1 MTIGAAIRQTEVL
14 TTPAAALRYASG
26 SGVRG
31 KAEVVFAH
39 RQGRTALA
47 SLFQHDPLRVL
58 FPTPPL
64 GELTSAVLVT
74 TSGGL
79 VGGDE
84 IAVRIAAGEGTAVLV
99 SPQAAEKV
107 YRSAGA
113 DCRIDMLLEAGP
125 DAWLEWLPQE
135 TIVFNGARLRR
146 RTVIEAA
153 PGARVLAGEML
164 ALGRAAM
171 GERLHTGLLRDAW
184 EVRCNGRLRWADALH
199 IEGDMAGVLAHP
211 AGLGGAA
218 ACATAVYVGDDAGAR
233 LEAARALLEEAG
245 DEVRSAA
252 TVVNG
257 VLVARWIAAE
267 GAAMRRAYGGFWAGF
282 RREVAGLPARLPRFW
297 YI

>member
-1 MTIGAAIRQTEVL
+1 M
-14 TTPAAALRYASG
+14 PAAALRHAVG

-31 KAEVVFAH
+31 RADVVFVR
-39 RQGRTALA
+39 RQERTALA

-58 FPTPPL
+58 FPTPPS
-64 GELTSAVLVT
+64 GELTGAVFVT

-84 IAVRIAAGEGTAVLV
+84 IAVRIAAGEGTAVLA

-113 DCRIDMLLEAGP
+113 DCRIDMRLEAGP

-135 TIVFNGARLRR
+135 TIVFDGARLRR

-171 GERLHTGLLRDAW
+171 GERLSAGLLREVW
-184 EVRCNGRLRWADALH
+184 EVREDGRLRWADMLH
-199 IEGDMAGVLAHP
+199 LDKGMAGMLAHP
-211 AGLGGAA
+211 AGLGGAV
-218 ACATAVYVGDDAGAR
+218 ACATAVYVADDAAAR
-233 LEAARALLEEAG
+233 LDVARALLEDAG
-245 DEVRSAA
+245 HGVRSAA
-252 TVVNG
+252 TQVNG
-257 VLVARWIAAE
+257 VLVARWIAWE
-267 GAAMRRAYGGFWAGF
+267 GAALRRAYGAFWAGF
-282 RREVAGLPARLPRFW
+282 RRQVAGLPARLPRLW

>member
-1 MTIGAAIRQTEVL
+1 MTTGAAIRHAEGP
-14 TTPAAALRYASG
+14 TTSAAALRHASG

-31 KAEVVFAH
+31 RADVIFVR

-64 GELTSAVLVT
+64 GELTGAVLVT

-84 IAVRIAAGEGTAVLV
+84 IAVRIAAGEGTAVLA

-113 DCRIDMLLEAGP
+113 DCRIDMRLEAAS
-125 DAWLEWLPQE
+125 DVWLEWLPQE
-135 TIVFNGARLRR
+135 TIVFEGARLRR
-146 RTVIEAA
+146 RTVIDAA

-171 GERLHTGLLRDAW
+171 GERLRTGLLRDAW
-184 EVRCNGRLRWADALH
+184 EVRRGGRLAWAEALH
-199 IEGDMAGVLAHP
+199 VEDDMAGVLAHP
-211 AGLGGAA
+211 AGLGGAV
-218 ACATAVYVGDDAGAR
+218 ACATAVYVADDAAAR
-233 LEAARALLEEAG
+233 LDAVRALLEDAG
-245 DEVRSAA
+245 NGVQSAA
-252 TVVNG
+252 TMVNG

-267 GAAMRRAYGGFWAGF
+267 GGGLRRAYGAFWAGF
-282 RREVAGLPARLPRFW
+282 RREVAGLPARLPRLW
-297 YI
+297 SI

>member
-1 MTIGAAIRQTEVL
+1 MTTGAAVRHAEGP
-14 TTPAAALRYASG
+14 TTPTPALRFGSG

-31 KAEVVFAH
+31 KADVVFAC

-64 GELTSAVLVT
+64 GELTGAVLVT

-84 IAVRIAAGEGTAVLV
+84 IAVRIAAGDGTAVLA

-113 DCRIDMLLEAGP
+113 DCRIDMRLEAGP

-135 TIVFNGARLRR
+135 TIVFDGARLRR

-171 GERLHTGLLRDAW
+171 GERLSAGLLRDSW
-184 EVRCNGRLRWADALH
+184 EVRKDGRLRWADMLH
-199 IEGDMAGVLAHP
+199 LDKGVAGVLAHP
-211 AGLGGAA
+211 AGLGGAV
-218 ACATAVYVGDDAGAR
+218 ACATAVYVADDAGAR
-233 LEAARALLEEAG
+233 LNAARALLEDAADG
-245 DEVRSAA
+245 VLNAA

-257 VLVARWIAAE
+257 VLVARWIARE
-267 GAAMRRAYGGFWAGF
+267 GAALRRAYGSFWAGF
-282 RREVAGLPARLPRFW
+282 RREVAELPARLPRLW